1 MRISLYLAIAGAS
14 ALWACSAPLESNPSP
29 QIKNQ
34 TEIEQNL
41 SRADHLEFIGRQE
54 SIVAQNFWLQRTDSN
69 LSECQV
75 MIENASKTLNE
86 SLKVYLLTA
95 QLASQSN
102 VTVQWDEQ
110 SLSARIKDL
119 NESIILLNSK
129 LEVVQAE
136 LALRT
141 DRTEENL

>member
-1 MRISLYLAIAGAS
+1 MAIVGVS
-14 ALWACSAPLESNPSP
+14 ALWGCSTPLESKSSP

-54 SIVAQNFWLQRTDSN
+54 AVVAQSYWLQRTDST
-69 LSECQV
+69 LSECKV

-86 SLKVYLLTA
+86 SLEAYLLTA

-102 VTVQWDEQ
+102 VSVQWDEQ
-110 SLSARIKDL
+110 SLSARIKAL
-119 NESIILLNSK
+119 NESIMFLNSK
-129 LEVVQAE
+129 LEIVQAE

-141 DRTEENL
+141 DHTEEYL